1 MYYFPQQPPYLLLAI
16 GLFIAVTSGVGLS
29 GTLKII
35 VQKWQ
40 KNSTEKSESRFY
52 AQQLL
57 VPFIGI
63 TVGVS
68 LFLYS
73 GLAIFGFPTIIA
85 LGIGLPLS
93 LLTCLLVWL
102 QLSSMLSFAKNQ
114 GMQALDLDSLS

>member
-1 MYYFPQQPPYLLLAI
+1 MYYFPEQPPYFLLAI

-40 KNSTEKSESRFY
+40 KNSTDKSESRVY
-52 AQQLL
+52 SQQLL

-63 TVGVS
+63 TFGIS

-73 GLAIFGFPTIIA
+73 GLAIFGFPPILA
-85 LGIGLPLS
+85 LGVGLPIS
-93 LLTCLLVWL
+93 LLTGLLVWL
-102 QLSSMLSFAKNQ
+102 QLSSMLTFAKTQ
-114 GMQALDLDSLS
+114 GMQSLDLDSLS